1 MKDSLKRIVGEHA
14 QRNDFKVDEN
24 FAKLLKSVDYMNSQ
38 LNIIKNFIKDDM
50 DRNEVVE
57 YINDIQKM
65 TIKILE

>member
-50 DRNEVVE
+50 DRNEMVE

>member
-24 FAKLLKSVDYMNSQ
+24 FAKLLKSIDYMNSQ
-38 LNIIKNFIKDDM
+38 LNIVKNFIKDEM
-50 DRNEVVE
+50 DRNEMVE